1 MKKLLLLAA
10 LTAGAA
16 HAETTGVY
24 GGVGFYD
31 NTLTTEVAGAGDVDF
46 SQRAVSIIAGYD
58 IMDYVAVE
66 ARFSFGTSDDSI
78 SSTVVADKKE
88 TYTRVTGSEGPSQAI
103 FAKFKYSPIDQ
114 VELYALAGIRHSVG
128 SVEVYSKTDGSLN
141 GRATGEDSTTGLAY
155 GAGVGY
161 EITKG
166 FTVSAEYLALPDFKD
181 GDETV
186 AEHDGFGL
194 VATYKF

>member
-58 IMDYVAVE
+58 IMDFVAVE

-88 TYTRVTGSEGPSQAI
+88 TYTRVTGSEDPAQAI
-103 FAKFKYSPIDQ
+103 YAKFKFSPIEQ

-128 SVEVYSKTDGSLN
+128 SVEVYSKTDGTLN
-141 GRATGEDSTTGLAY
+141 SHVTGEDSTTGLAY

-161 EITKG
+161 EISKG

-181 GDETV
+181 GNETV